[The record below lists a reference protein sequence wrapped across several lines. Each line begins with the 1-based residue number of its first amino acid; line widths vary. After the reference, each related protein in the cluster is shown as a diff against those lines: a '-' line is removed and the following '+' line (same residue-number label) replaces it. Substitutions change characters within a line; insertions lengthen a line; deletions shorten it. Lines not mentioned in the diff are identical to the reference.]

1 MTMPRNGRPLSR
13 RGVLATTAAGGTVV
27 AAAAA
32 GAASFGNPDLPPE
45 GAVNVADPRALET
58 PGPHSDALANTEPS
72 FLRPPPTDVGSSPQF
87 WSSFNLAPRRIQDG
101 GWGRQVT
108 QSDFAISTEISG
120 VNMRLSAGG
129 IRELHWHQQAEWAI
143 MTYGHCRITVLDA
156 QGRPSVADVAEG
168 DLWYFPPGLPHS
180 LQGLGPDGAE
190 FVLAFDNGVSSE
202 FNTLPATD
210 WLAHTPP
217 EVLALNFGV
226 PAESFANIPLQN
238 RWIFQGKLPGPLAEV
253 EAATLGGAM
262 KPEFPFVFPLARQK
276 PSSANRS
283 GMVQLA
289 DSRNFQVAKTVAA
302 GLVTVKPGGLR
313 SLHWHP
319 NADEWQYYIKGS
331 GRMTVFNAGP
341 SAVTADFNPGDIG
354 YVKKGL
360 GHYVLNTGDTD
371 LVFVAVFRSERY
383 EEISLADWLAHT
395 PPEMVAAT
403 FNLDPEIVARFPKER
418 LAFMPA

>member
-1 MTMPRNGRPLSR
+1 MKNLSR
-13 RGVLATTAAGGTVV
+13 RNILAASAAGTAAVGAAMAGGV
-27 AAAAA
+27 AQ
-32 GAASFGNPDLPPE
+32 AASFGNPDLPPQ
-45 GAVNVADPRALET
+45 GAVNVTKPDTLT
-58 PGPHSDALANTEPS
+58 IPGPHDATLAGAEPS
-72 FLRPPPTDVGSSPQF
+72 FLTPPPTDVGSMPQF
-87 WSSFNLAPRRIQDG
+87 WASFNLAARRIQDG

-143 MTYGHCRITVLDA
+143 MTYGHCRVTVLDA
-156 QGRPSVADVAEG
+156 KGRPYVADVSEG

-190 FVLAFDNGVSSE
+190 FVLAFDNGASSE

-217 EVLALNFGV
+217 EILAKNFGV
-226 PAESFANIPLQN
+226 PAEAFRNIPLQN
-238 RWIFQGKLPGPLAEV
+238 RWIFQGSVPGPLTEV
-253 EAATLGGAM
+253 QKAVASPAGA
-262 KPEFPFVFPLARQK
+262 PEFPFTFSLSKQPPVN
-276 PSSANRS
+276 SSKS
-283 GMVQLA
+283 GEVRIA
-289 DSRNFQVAKTVAA
+289 DSSNFRVSKTIAA
-302 GLVTVKPGGLR
+302 GLVSVKPGGLR
-313 SLHWHP
+313 EMHWHP
-319 NADEWQYYIKGS
+319 NADEWQYYLRGT

-341 SAVTADFNPGDIG
+341 SAVTGDFRPGDIG

-360 GHYVLNTGDTD
+360 GHYIENTGKTD
-371 LVFVAVFRSERY
+371 LVFLALFRSDRY

-403 FNLDPEIVARFPKER
+403 FNLDPATVARFRDIRTDIVPG
-418 LAFMPA
+418 